1 MERLKNIEN
10 KNKEQLKA
18 IEDKNEEQLEEI
30 KNLKADSKSLKAI
43 SFFSELSP
51 KTKKLLDELK
61 KENNAID
68 SKKCTCA
75 IFDGTVF
82 DLSAFK
88 KSLDFASNIYR
99 KGKISLED
107 ANKSQYKMFSL
118 LNDLKMYDPKNLVK
132 IRSKEELLINA
143 KKIFIITQISLR
155 HLRTRF
161 FHLRMD
167 FKK

>member
-1 MERLKNIEN
+1 M
-10 KNKEQLKA
+10 
-18 IEDKNEEQLEEI
+18 
-30 KNLKADSKSLKAI
+30 
-43 SFFSELSP
+43 
-51 KTKKLLDELK
+51 LDELK
-61 KENNAID
+61 KENNTID

-118 LNDLKMYDPKNLVK
+118 LNDLEMYDPKNLVK

-143 KKIFIITQISLR
+143 ENFYNNTDIINT
-155 HLRTRF
+155 
-161 FHLRMD
+161 
-167 FKK
+167 FKD